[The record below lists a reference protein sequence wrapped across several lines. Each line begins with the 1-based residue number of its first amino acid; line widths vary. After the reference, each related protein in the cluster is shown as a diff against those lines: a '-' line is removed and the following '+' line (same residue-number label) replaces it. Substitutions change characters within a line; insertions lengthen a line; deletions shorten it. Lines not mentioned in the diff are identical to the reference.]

1 MDNILHTEFDSTGDV
16 TDLNDGEIF
25 EEKSSEGLAA
35 AVPKPLWI
43 FGPKF
48 SWYPTS
54 KSPKSRKKIKKK
66 KSSIDRTVNPYDNF
80 MKRHLQHYGYYTGRN
95 ASFRDNFRSL
105 QEWRRNYDAR
115 LSGYHDLSVPDEQFG
130 KNGQIIEGPL
140 FSSEGQLPDDL
151 LHRTTQLVFHYQ
163 AGRKIPKLREP
174 RNLYALTKEAGPQQ
188 ATRWPSHMQVVC
200 PAIRFLEYN
209 PPIPDPLYKHT
220 GKEPTPAVR
229 GPQLGEMIY
238 YNDPGRD
245 LYFMRSR
252 VAGCRLAMVSTTL
265 TPREYPED
273 NLTLEFESRFESGNL
288 LKVDK
293 LSDFEYE
300 LTLRTDLYTNKHTQW
315 FFFRV
320 RNMRPEQ
327 TYRFTIVNL
336 MKPSSLYNHGMRPV
350 FYSEMNAKKN
360 KVMVVV

>member
-1 MDNILHTEFDSTGDV
+1 TPEKRN
-16 TDLNDGEIF
+16 DLQNYIH
-25 EEKSSEGLAA
+25 
-35 AVPKPLWI
+35 
-43 FGPKF
+43 
-48 SWYPTS
+48 
-54 KSPKSRKKIKKK
+54 
-66 KSSIDRTVNPYDNF
+66 NPYDNF
-80 MKRHLQHYGYYTGRN
+80 MKRHLQHYGYYTGIKTTIN
-95 ASFRDNFRSL
+95 CSVNISH
-105 QEWRRNYDAR
+105 WRRLTPQATVMNSLERMDK
-115 LSGYHDLSVPDEQFG
+115 LLKDLVRDTL
-130 KNGQIIEGPL
+130 IIFNDIFVFKFIMVYQLL
-140 FSSEGQLPDDL
+140 FTVNSY
-151 LHRTTQLVFHYQ
+151 FK
-163 AGRKIPKLREP
+163 RKIPKLREP

-293 LSDFEYE
+293 LTP
-300 LTLRTDLYTNKHTQW
+300 LTIY
-315 FFFRV
+315 
-320 RNMRPEQ
+320 
-327 TYRFTIVNL
+327 
-336 MKPSSLYNHGMRPV
+336 
-350 FYSEMNAKKN
+350 
-360 KVMVVV
+360 